1 MMSLLGVV
9 LFSNRNLS
17 PKCSLSM
24 GKISLVFKNL
34 PPTTRLSLFASASF
48 LPSACIFRLGA
59 RPAKPTR
66 AFITFFELEIS
77 SISSSPASPK
87 KMFLASMFFTFL
99 ASFSSP
105 TQTNFGLNFKICS
118 FSKATF
124 LAQLSASTSTLNFSQ
139 RLRAFLPIEP
149 VEPSITTIATK
160 VAQQRQINSHLS
172 YQAYR
177 RVLEI
182 ASHCL

>member
-9 LFSNRNLS
+9 LFSSRNLS

-48 LPSACIFRLGA
+48 LPSACVFRLGA

-87 KMFLASMFFTFL
+87 KMFLASTFFTFL

-118 FSKATF
+118 FRRSTF
-124 LAQLSASTSTLNFSQ
+124 LAQLNASTLMSNFSQ

-172 YQAYR
+172 YQACR
-177 RVLEI
+177 RDLGK
-182 ASHCL
+182 ACRCL

>member
-1 MMSLLGVV
+1 MMSFLAGV
-9 LFSNRNLS
+9 LFSSRNLS

-34 PPTTRLSLFASASF
+34 PPTTRLSLFASASL
-48 LPSACIFRLGA
+48 LPSACVFRLGA

-87 KMFLASMFFTFL
+87 KIFLCSMFFTFL
-99 ASFSSP
+99 TSFSSP

-118 FSKATF
+118 FRRPIF
-124 LAQLSASTSTLNFSQ
+124 LAQLSASTLMSNFSQ
-139 RLRAFLPIEP
+139 SARVFLPIEP

-172 YQAYR
+172 YQACR
-177 RVLEI
+177 RVLEK
-182 ASHCL
+182 ACHCL